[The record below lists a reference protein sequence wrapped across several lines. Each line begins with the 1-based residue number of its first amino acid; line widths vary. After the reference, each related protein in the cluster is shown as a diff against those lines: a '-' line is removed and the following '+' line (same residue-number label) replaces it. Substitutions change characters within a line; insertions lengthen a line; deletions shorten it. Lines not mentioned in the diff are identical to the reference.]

1 MLSRQRSTPV
11 HAPCIKVVGGA
22 TKLEA
27 ALGAKSAG
35 IFDPVSMA
43 PAMLCRRRC
52 TLTLPPM
59 WVGALCA
66 CVGVW
71 VCVASQRKRCP
82 DSYRGPSRLL
92 QRIRRF

>member
-35 IFDPVSMA
+35 IFDPVSMLPLPCCAAVDA
-43 PAMLCRRRC
+43 PSLCRPCGWARC
-52 TLTLPPM
+52 
-59 WVGALCA
+59 VR
-66 CVGVW
+66 VW
-71 VCVASQRKRCP
+71 VCGCASP
-82 DSYRGPSRLL
+82 VHGDDAPT
-92 QRIRRF
+92 RIAGQAACGSG